1 MLFLMSVL
9 GGARKV
15 DWGERIFKLLK
26 SGEVLPFLDILQRQ
40 NGYKMVDFGNE
51 VLINLLDD
59 CPHVKETGT
68 SK

>member
-15 DWGERIFKLLK
+15 DWGERIFKFLK

-40 NGYKMVDFGNE
+40 KMVDFGNE

-68 SK
+68 NK

>member
-1 MLFLMSVL
+1 M
-9 GGARKV
+9 

-40 NGYKMVDFGNE
+40 KIVDFGNE
-51 VLINLLDD
+51 VQINLLHD

-68 SK
+68 RMT